1 MRAYADVAKKKYIVF
16 RPGVKEYPNF
26 KKPTQDDVGND
37 GHIHGT
43 SFSFKQKE
51 KAVQGEFL
59 GNPIPLQ
66 VGSRYID
73 SNKKFQ
79 FFCDRGITLLYE
91 LSMVFK
97 EDQYNMPSGEPTY
110 IATYSQVEEIPFGVL
125 LDAS

>member
-1 MRAYADVAKKKYIVF
+1 MRQYADIGKKKYIVF
-16 RPGVKEYPNF
+16 RPGACEYPHF
-26 KKPTQDDVGND
+26 KKPTQEDVGNN

-43 SFSFKQKE
+43 SFSFQEKE

-59 GNPIPLQ
+59 GEPITLQ

-97 EDQYNMPSGEPTY
+97 EIAFEVPSGEQTY
-110 IATYSQVEEIPFGVL
+110 IVTSSQIPELLIGVI
-125 LDAS
+125 LDSS